1 MKIAVLGA
9 GSWGT
14 ALAVH
19 LASRHDVTLW
29 ARRESFAAEIETE
42 RENPLYLPGVR
53 FPDSLRVTAAP
64 DRALA
69 GAGAVVLAVPTQA
82 LRQVLAAI
90 GPGVFPPGAGLVLAC
105 KGIEVAT
112 LALPDR
118 IVLESLGEGSS
129 GRTVV
134 LTGPSFARELAEG
147 QPTAVVAAGPAGPA
161 RRVQEAF
168 AGANLRVYRSDDRLG
183 AELCGALK
191 NVVAIAAGVA
201 DGLGFRSNTM
211 AALVTRALAEIARLG
226 TAMGARRETFMGLA
240 GLGDLVL
247 TCTGNLSRNRRVGR
261 ELGRGRPLREILAET
276 REVAEGVE
284 TARAVVRLARRHR
297 VEMPISTEVHG
308 ILFEGK
314 DPRRALADLLARPLR
329 AEPEDGKT

>member
-1 MKIAVLGA
+1 VRATVLGA

-19 LASRHDVTLW
+19 LAARHEVRLWSRR
-29 ARRESFAAEIETE
+29 APFAEELETR
-42 RENPLYLPGVR
+42 RENPTYLPGIR
-53 FPDSLRVTAAP
+53 FPAGLRVTADAEE
-64 DRALA
+64 ALA
-69 GAGAVVLAVPTQA
+69 NADLVVLAVPTQA
-82 LRQVLAAI
+82 LRAVLE
-90 GPGVFPPGAGLVLAC
+90 GPGTAAFRPGADLVLAC
-105 KGIEVAT
+105 KGIEVGT

-118 IVLESLGEGSS
+118 IVAETLGSS
-129 GRTVV
+129 ARARTVA

-147 QPTAVVAAGPAGPA
+147 QPTAVVAAGPEEVA

-168 AGANLRVYRSDDRLG
+168 AGGSLRVYRSDDRLG

-201 DGLGFRSNTM
+201 AGLGFGSNTM

-226 TAMGARRETFMGLA
+226 TAMGARRDTFMGLA

-247 TCTGNLSRNRRVGR
+247 TCTGNLSRNRRVGQ
-261 ELGRGRPLREILAET
+261 ELGRGRRLADVLAGM

-284 TARAVVRLARRHR
+284 TTRAAVRLAREHG
-297 VEMPISTEVHG
+297 VEMPIAVEVHG
-308 ILFEGK
+308 ILFEDK

-329 AEPEDGKT
+329 AEPEDGTT

>member
-1 MKIAVLGA
+1 VRAAVLGA

-19 LASRHDVTLW
+19 LAARHAVRLW
-29 ARRESFAAEIETE
+29 ARREAFAEELEAR
-42 RENPLYLPGVR
+42 RENPAYLPGIP
-53 FPDSLRVTAAP
+53 FPAGLRTTADP
-64 DRALA
+64 REALA
-69 GAGAVVLAVPTQA
+69 DAELVVLAVPTQA
-82 LRQVLAAI
+82 LRGVLEAL
-90 GPGVFPPGAGLVLAC
+90 GPGAFPAGADLVLAC
-105 KGIEVAT
+105 KGIEVGT

-118 IVLESLGEGSS
+118 IVAETIGGGVAE
-129 GRTVV
+129 RTVA

-147 QPTAVVAAGPAGPA
+147 QPTAVVAAGPGEAA
-161 RRVQEAF
+161 RRVQEAC
-168 AGANLRVYRSDDRLG
+168 AGRNLRVYRSEDRLG

-201 DGLGFRSNTM
+201 VGLGFGSNTM

-247 TCTGNLSRNRRVGR
+247 TCTGNLSRNRRVGVA
-261 ELGRGRPLREILAET
+261 LGRGRKLRDVLAEM

-284 TARAVVRLARRHR
+284 TTRAAVLLAREHR
-297 VEMPISTEVHG
+297 VEMPIAVEVHG
-308 ILFEGK
+308 ILFEDK

-329 AEPEDGKT
+329 AEPEDGTT